1 MIVIGHVGGVPVEEM
16 LPQLSAVGTA
26 SAVGG
31 DLGRVVRPAPAA
43 RATRPTAR
51 PVTAATDRGGASGSA
66 VPE

>member
-26 SAVGG
+26 LLLAATW
-31 DLGRVVRPAPAA
+31 VVSYVRRPRRA
-43 RATRPTAR
+43 RHDRPPR